1 LKQIRKRL
9 NYANVM
15 SSIAVFLVLGGA
27 TAIAANGLGK
37 NTVGAK
43 QLKANA
49 VTQAKIKKAAV
60 TAAKLKANAVGAT
73 AIQDNAVTA
82 SKIANGAITGEKVNL
97 GTLGTVPNSATTN
110 VIKGSNGTLGVGQE
124 ATALEYGPLKVI
136 VKCEVPTAAPTTITA
151 HAFIA
156 SSIDGSVFSSWED
169 GSNILGPNTPEN
181 ERELNEYNW
190 VDSSGKYTYDSL
202 SDIGVSA
209 TAVGGQ
215 SFNASLGLAS
225 EKDSGTCW
233 YWLNATI
240 LG

>member
-1 LKQIRKRL
+1 MKQIRKRFT
-9 NYANVM
+9 YANVM

-27 TAIAANGLGK
+27 TALAAGHLGK

-73 AIQDNAVTA
+73 AIQNNAITSA
-82 SKIANGAITGEKVNL
+82 KIANGAITGEKVNL
-97 GTLGTVPNSATTN
+97 GTIGTVPNSATTN
-110 VIKGSNGTLGVGQE
+110 VIKGSKGTLSVGQE
-124 ATALEYGPLKVI
+124 ATALEYGPMKII
-136 VKCEVPTAAPTTITA
+136 VKCEIPSAAPTVIAA
-151 HAFIA
+151 HAFIS
-156 SSIDGSVFSSWED
+156 SSIDGTVFSSWED
-169 GSNILGPNTPEN
+169 GSNILGPSTPEN
-181 ERELNEYNW
+181 ERELNAYNW
-190 VDSSGKYTYDSL
+190 ADSSGNYAYDSL

-209 TAVGGQ
+209 TAVSGQ
-215 SFNASLGLAS
+215 SFSASLGLAS
-225 EKDSGTCW
+225 EKDSSTCW